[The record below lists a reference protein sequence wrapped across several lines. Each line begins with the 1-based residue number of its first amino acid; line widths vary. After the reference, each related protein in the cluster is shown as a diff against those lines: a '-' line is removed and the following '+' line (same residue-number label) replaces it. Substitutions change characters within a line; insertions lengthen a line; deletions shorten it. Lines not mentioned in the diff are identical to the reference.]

1 MGKSFMESQFIHHA
15 STGMTGLH
23 SFLLHRGG
31 TGLQTGFY
39 NCNALYIH
47 LRPRTKA
54 SDIDQEAVEIDKNTN
69 PCSQGC
75 VVNERRPCEHSL
87 RAPRWDS
94 GRGQKTPPHRLLT
107 VEKNVP
113 FHSSFFAAVMTLKS
127 TQSGKRASS
136 SVLLPSTVFFFPWIA
151 INSYYPLSVVID
163 AAMSLHS

>member
-1 MGKSFMESQFIHHA
+1 MGNSFGESQFIHHA
-15 STGMTGLH
+15 STGVTGLH
-23 SFLLHRGG
+23 SFLLHKGE

-69 PCSQGC
+69 PCAQGC
-75 VVNERRPCEHSL
+75 AVNERRPYEHSL

-94 GRGQKTPPHRLLT
+94 DTSPVTGQRSKNSAASLNKTTLLT

-113 FHSSFFAAVMTLKS
+113 FQSSFFAAVMMLKS
-127 TQSGKRASS
+127 TRSGKRASS
-136 SVLLPSTVFFFPWIA
+136 SVLRPLAFDCLFPV
-151 INSYYPLSVVID
+151 PG
-163 AAMSLHS
+163 